1 MSKVDDLRGC
11 AKEELNEQFLKLCEE
26 IFALENERR
35 MQRKLEK
42 PHLMKEKKKQRARV
56 LTILDEKERE

>member
-1 MSKVDDLRGC
+1 MSKVETLRGC
-11 AKEELNEQFLKLCEE
+11 VKEELEAQFLQLCEE
-26 IFALENERR
+26 IFALENERK

-56 LTILDEKERE
+56 LTILDEKGRE